1 MEKIFKIGVKM
12 STQLPV
18 TKKEIENIIEK
29 TIKRTM
35 KEEFFKLRLELTSE
49 VSDKEMKEIERKY
62 IKPDRKIV
70 YSEILKL

>member
-1 MEKIFKIGVKM
+1 M

-18 TKKEIENIIEK
+18 TKKEIEDIIEK

-49 VSDKEMKEIERKY
+49 VSDEEMKEIEKKY
-62 IKPDRKIV
+62 IKPDKKIV

>member
-1 MEKIFKIGVKM
+1 M

>member
-1 MEKIFKIGVKM
+1 M
-12 STQLPV
+12 SRQLPV
-18 TKKEIENIIEK
+18 TKKEIEDIIEK

-49 VSDKEMKEIERKY
+49 VSDKEMKEIEKKY

>member
-1 MEKIFKIGVKM
+1 M

-18 TKKEIENIIEK
+18 TKKEIEDIIEK